1 MLRSF
6 VWLFVCLCVYIVVQI
21 IETLTSHLMHTA
33 CFCNNH
39 RQVTLETYI
48 LSNSYLLTSSGTLK
62 TKSLE
67 SQIIVKLLE
76 QEYRSA

>member
-6 VWLFVCLCVYIVVQI
+6 VWLFVCICVYIVVHIMQ
-21 IETLTSHLMHTA
+21 TLASHLMRTA

-39 RQVTLETYI
+39 RQITLETY

-62 TKSLE
+62 IESLE

>member
-6 VWLFVCLCVYIVVQI
+6 VWLFVCICVYIVVHIMQ
-21 IETLTSHLMHTA
+21 TLASHLMRTA

-39 RQVTLETYI
+39 RQITLETY

-62 TKSLE
+62 TESLE

>member
-6 VWLFVCLCVYIVVQI
+6 AWLFFCICVYIVVHI
-21 IETLTSHLMHTA
+21 IETLASHLMRTA

-39 RQVTLETYI
+39 RQITQETYI
-48 LSNSYLLTSSGTLK
+48 LSNSYLLTSAGTLK
-62 TKSLE
+62 TESLE

>member
-6 VWLFVCLCVYIVVQI
+6 VWLFVCICVYIVVHIMQ
-21 IETLTSHLMHTA
+21 TLASHLMRTA

-39 RQVTLETYI
+39 HQITLETY

-62 TKSLE
+62 TESLE